1 MIFYKK
7 ISIHTRDDENH
18 TINDEEYEKETIL
31 LKAKS
36 DDNSAR
42 YNNDR
47 YGKLSG
53 ISINHTPQHIQHSQS
68 DIMQNSNKKD
78 NLYLKHVPN
87 NTIYEVP
94 SEHNVQITNKNSV
107 TSIKEG
113 KF

>member
-1 MIFYKK
+1 M
-7 ISIHTRDDENH
+7 
-18 TINDEEYEKETIL
+18 L

-53 ISINHTPQHIQHSQS
+53 ISLIPQHSHNSQS
-68 DIMQNSNKKD
+68 DITQNSSKKD
-78 NLYLKHVPN
+78 NMYLKHIPN

-107 TSIKEG
+107 TSMKEG
-113 KF
+113 K